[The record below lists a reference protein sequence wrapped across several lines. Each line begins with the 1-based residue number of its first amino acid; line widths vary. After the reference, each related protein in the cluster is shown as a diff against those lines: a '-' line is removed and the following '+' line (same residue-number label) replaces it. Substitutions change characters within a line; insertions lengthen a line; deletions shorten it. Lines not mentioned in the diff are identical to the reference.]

1 MTEDRTSPRVDRTE
15 QPDEIRVDTP
25 YMPITPLAPTVHVSG
40 ITMDNVNRAQ
50 TPSGLVPGAGESGDN
65 TEWDASSLDSAIEW
79 LESHASFLNKQS
91 YTMVEIQD
99 KMGGTAGAAGVN
111 AVGGGGSSPLGGF
124 DRAGDLARKHS
135 SLFTTT
141 QQNVRK
147 LAQDLYKAA
156 NALREV
162 KENYETA
169 EKANAMSAAEMERAF
184 SEASTSGS
192 NG

>member
-1 MTEDRTSPRVDRTE
+1 M
-15 QPDEIRVDTP
+15 DTP
-25 YMPITPLAPTVHVSG
+25 YMPISPVAPSVHISG
-40 ITMDNVNRAQ
+40 ITMDNVQRAQ

-79 LESHASFLNKQS
+79 LESHASFVNKQS

-99 KMGGTAGAAGVN
+99 RMGGTAAASGMNAAGG
-111 AVGGGGSSPLGGF
+111 ASSPLGAF
-124 DRAGDLARKHS
+124 DRAGDLARKHG
-135 SLFTTT
+135 SLFTST

-147 LAQDLYKAA
+147 LAEDLYAA
-156 NALREV
+156 AKALREV

-169 EKANAMSAAEMERAF
+169 EKANAMSAQEMERAF
-184 SEASTSGS
+184 SQASSGS

>member
-1 MTEDRTSPRVDRTE
+1 MTDETRPRVDRTE
-15 QPDEIRVDTP
+15 QPEEIRVDTP
-25 YMPITPLAPTVHVSG
+25 YMPLSPAVPTVHISG
-40 ITMDNVNRAQ
+40 ITMDNVNRAE
-50 TPSGLVPGAGESGDN
+50 TPSGLVPGASESGDN

-99 KMGGTAGAAGVN
+99 KMGGTAAASGMN
-111 AVGGGGSSPLGGF
+111 GVGGASSPLGAF
-124 DRAGDLARKHS
+124 DRAGDLARKHG
-135 SLFTTT
+135 SLFTST
-141 QQNVRK
+141 QQSVRK
-147 LAQDLYKAA
+147 LADDLYAAA

-184 SEASTSGS
+184 TQAASGS

>member
-1 MTEDRTSPRVDRTE
+1 MTDDRTSPQVDRTD

-50 TPSGLVPGAGESGDN
+50 TPSGLVPGSGESGDN
-65 TEWDASSLDSAIEW
+65 TEWDASSLDKAIEW

-99 KMGGTAGAAGVN
+99 RMGGAAASGGMN
-111 AVGGGGSSPLGGF
+111 GVGGGATSPLGAF
-124 DRAGDLARKHS
+124 DRAGDLARKHG

-141 QQNVRK
+141 QQSVRK
-147 LAQDLYKAA
+147 LAEDLYQAA

-184 SEASTSGS
+184 SQAATNGS

>member
-1 MTEDRTSPRVDRTE
+1 MSDEETSPRVDRTE
-15 QPDEIRVDTP
+15 QPEEIRVDTP
-25 YMPITPLAPTVHVSG
+25 YMPISPVVPTVRLSG

-65 TEWDASSLDSAIEW
+65 TEWDASSLDKAIEW

-99 KMGGTAGAAGVN
+99 RMGGAAAGGM
-111 AVGGGGSSPLGGF
+111 AGVGGGASSPLGAF
-124 DRAGDLARKHS
+124 DRAGDLARKHN

-141 QQNVRK
+141 QQSVRK
-147 LAQDLYKAA
+147 LAEDLYKAA

-169 EKANAMSAAEMERAF
+169 ERANAMSAAEMERAF
-184 SEASTSGS
+184 SAASTGS

>member
-1 MTEDRTSPRVDRTE
+1 MTDDRTSPRVDRTE
-15 QPDEIRVDTP
+15 QPEEIRVDTP
-25 YMPITPLAPTVHVSG
+25 YMPITPLVPTAHISG

-50 TPSGLVPGAGESGDN
+50 TPSGLVPGASESGDN

-99 KMGGTAGAAGVN
+99 KMGGTAAAGGLN
-111 AVGGGGSSPLGGF
+111 GVGGGATSPLGAF
-124 DRAGDLARKHS
+124 DRAGDLARKHG

-141 QQNVRK
+141 QQSVRK
-147 LAQDLYKAA
+147 LAEDLYQAA

-184 SEASTSGS
+184 SEAATSGS